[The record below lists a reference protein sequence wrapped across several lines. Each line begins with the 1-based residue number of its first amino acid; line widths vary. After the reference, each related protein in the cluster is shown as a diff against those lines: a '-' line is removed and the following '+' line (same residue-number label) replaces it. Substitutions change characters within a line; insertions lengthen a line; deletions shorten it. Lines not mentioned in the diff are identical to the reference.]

1 MSGNSYEQAYLHAK
15 KENDDALDRY
25 KKASQDKTL
34 SKTELDRYNQELAD
48 ASKKM
53 ADIAR
58 QYRTYNDKQVSPEST
73 GEDKVGEAVYN
84 DSAIQKI
91 FENRKKLDQEFHNRI
106 SFDTSDNANNTESND
121 TNPSIFSSVG
131 NMIDGLKNTI
141 SGMVSNTVDAIANT
155 ADRLSGLASDASNK
169 ISSLFSGD
177 SSKNAQTQALAGH
190 SADKGQKETQTKVDQ
205 ISADSH
211 GAIKNPPA
219 CVTKPITE
227 VTVNTKSA
235 PVEQKKEE
243 LPKDGPLSKVG
254 DKIKE
259 LTGHT
264 ATMTD
269 AVKSVTNEISDNV
282 KKATGAIAEIKA
294 SAQSVIDEGKKAVST
309 VKESIDGVVDTAA
322 GVVRD
327 VTSSITSVTT
337 PIMSTITE
345 TIDAGKSLTD
355 KLTSSL
361 PGPLGQFVKA
371 KSDNFFN
378 NTVNTIA
385 NNKIVK
391 FQNTLTSLSSLGK
404 SRDLTNAIGTTL
416 LAHVNKKY
424 PTVTDTSGLD
434 LSRIFGRKTDKSKID
449 RYYEQL
455 AKLSPE
461 LTNNRPTNTRANNK
475 TVKFQNTSASLS
487 SLGKSGDLTNT
498 ILNYSDNKIL
508 FDTLLALLTQDGA
521 AGLLEQL
528 LSCTASDSLYFDSS
542 SVKVLQESAKE
553 VTKSGD
559 AESYKTILDKLGKSN
574 LPNVK
579 QDLITINANNDR
591 DSAVLNAITFDLI
604 CAAIN
609 IEGKDL
615 LVCDNSIKPS
625 GTVYDANAVRL
636 FTANNTYTADKYIS
650 SDTRKLLQAAIY
662 KNK

>member
-1 MSGNSYEQAYLHAK
+1 MSGNSYEQAYSQAK

-34 SKTELDRYNQELAD
+34 PNTELDRYKQELAD

-58 QYRTYNDKQVSPEST
+58 QYRTYNDKQVPPEST
-73 GEDKVGEAVYN
+73 GEDKVGEAIYK
-84 DSAIQKI
+84 DMQKI

-141 SGMVSNTVDAIANT
+141 SGMVSNTIDGIAKT
-155 ADRLSGLASDASNK
+155 ADRLSELASDASNK
-169 ISSLFSGD
+169 ISSLFSSD

-205 ISADSH
+205 ISPDSH

-434 LSRIFGRKTDKSKID
+434 LSHIFGRNTDKSKID
-449 RYYEQL
+449 SYYEQL

-461 LTNNRPTNTRANNK
+461 LTNN
-475 TVKFQNTSASLS
+475 LS
-487 SLGKSGDLTNT
+487 T
-498 ILNYSDNKIL
+498 LNYSDNKIL

-559 AESYKTILDKLGKSN
+559 VESYKTILDKLGKSN

-591 DSAVLNAITFDLI
+591 DNAVLNAITFDLI

-636 FTANNTYTADKYIS
+636 FTVNNTYTADKYIS
-650 SDTRKLLQAAIY
+650 SDIRKLLQAAIY

>member
-1 MSGNSYEQAYLHAK
+1 MSMSGNSYKQAYLQAK
-15 KENDDALDRY
+15 KENNDALDRY

-34 SKTELDRYNQELAD
+34 SNTELDKYNQELANS
-48 ASKKM
+48 SKKM
-53 ADIAR
+53 TDIAR

-73 GEDKVGEAVYN
+73 GEDKVREAIYK

-155 ADRLSGLASDASNK
+155 ADRLSELASDASNK
-169 ISSLFSGD
+169 ISSLFSSD

-190 SADKGQKETQTKVDQ
+190 SADKGQKETQTKVEQ

-259 LTGHT
+259 LTGHA

-282 KKATGAIAEIKA
+282 KKATSAIAEVKA
-294 SAQSVIDEGKKAVST
+294 SVQSAIDEGKKVVST
-309 VKESIDGVVDTAA
+309 VKESVDGVVDTAA

-345 TIDAGKSLTD
+345 TINAGKSLTD
-355 KLTSSL
+355 ELASSL

-378 NTVNTIA
+378 KTINTIA

-391 FQNTLTSLSSLGK
+391 FQNTL
-404 SRDLTNAIGTTL
+404 
-416 LAHVNKKY
+416 
-424 PTVTDTSGLD
+424 
-434 LSRIFGRKTDKSKID
+434 
-449 RYYEQL
+449 
-455 AKLSPE
+455 
-461 LTNNRPTNTRANNK
+461 
-475 TVKFQNTSASLS
+475 ASLS
-487 SLGKSGDLTNT
+487 SLGKSGDLTNAIGSVLLAHVGKKYSKVT
-498 ILNYSDNKIL
+498 DTSGLDLSHIFGSNTDKSKIDSYYEQLVKLCPELTNNLSTLNYSDNKTL
-508 FDTLLALLTQDGA
+508 FDALLALLAQDGA
-521 AGLLEQL
+521 AGLLRQL
-528 LSCTASDSLYFDSS
+528 LSCTASGSLYFDSS
-542 SVKVLQESAKE
+542 SVKVLQESSKE

-574 LPNVK
+574 MPNVK

-591 DSAVLNAITFDLI
+591 DNAVLNAITFDAI
-604 CAAIN
+604 CSSVGV
-609 IEGKDL
+609 EGKDL